1 MSVVEETPV
10 VVEETPVVVEET
22 PVVVVET
29 PVVVVE
35 TPVVVVETPVVVVET
50 PVKEVVVVPVPVP
63 VPTSSVVKT
72 SSGNYTFLYG
82 LEGNNVVDV
91 TSTAYSSCLVDNV
104 ITIPGGD
111 ENRAAIFGIDP
122 VFGYLKEV
130 YIIDSA
136 GNQTEYMVDVNIFVN
151 TLTNTISTTPY

>member
-1 MSVVEETPV
+1 MSVVEETPVVVEETPV

-35 TPVVVVETPVVVVET
+35 TPVVVVPTP
-50 PVKEVVVVPVPVP
+50 
-63 VPTSSVVKT
+63 SVVKT
-72 SSGNYTFLYG
+72 SSGAYTFLYG

-91 TSTAYSSCLVDNV
+91 TSTAYSSCLVNNV

-111 ENRAAIFGIDP
+111 DNRAAIFGGDP
-122 VFGYLKEV
+122 VFGYYKLV

-136 GNQTEYMVDVNIFVN
+136 GNQTEYGVDFNILVNV
-151 TLTNTISTTPY
+151 LTNTITTTPFQG